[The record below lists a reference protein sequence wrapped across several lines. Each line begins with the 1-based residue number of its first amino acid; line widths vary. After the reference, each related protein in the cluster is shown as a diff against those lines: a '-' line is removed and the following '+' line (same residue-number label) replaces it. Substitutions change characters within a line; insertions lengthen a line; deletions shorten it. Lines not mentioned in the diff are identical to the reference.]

1 MPIEPR
7 LQLPWLRV
15 HKVNNKRV
23 VVHELTRGR
32 MREEFVDTSISLK
45 TIPMHCLLFS
55 LGLLRYIGSC
65 NHDD

>member
-32 MREEFVDTSISLK
+32 MREEFVDTSISLF
-45 TIPMHCLLFS
+45 LFLCIAFYS
-55 LGLLRYIGSC
+55 L
-65 NHDD
+65 